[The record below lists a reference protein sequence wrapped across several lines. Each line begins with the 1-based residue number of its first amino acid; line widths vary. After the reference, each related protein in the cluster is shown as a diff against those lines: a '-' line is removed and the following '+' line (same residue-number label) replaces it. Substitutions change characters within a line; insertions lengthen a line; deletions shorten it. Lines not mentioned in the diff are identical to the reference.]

1 MEMGDMMKLAV
12 GIGVFFILL
21 GTLVIP
27 NFQTTQDYVTQDYE
41 DVDSSSE
48 WTDAIDSSNS
58 NNYEVVNGILN
69 ITSDAS
75 TVTTNAV
82 DTENHSR
89 LVLNSE
95 HIQGDVDVK
104 LISNETDSTLVT
116 KSASGDTN
124 LTLEASDYTED
135 AYYIEFTTTSTTDAE
150 IDAYD
155 VEGQDD
161 VSDDVSILIY
171 VVLLLFLVGIGLGVW
186 ARAKGN

>member
-1 MEMGDMMKLAV
+1 MVTTAV

-21 GTLVIP
+21 GTLVLP
-27 NFQTTQDYVTQDYE
+27 HFQTTQDYVTTSYE
-41 DVDSSSE
+41 DVDTTSQWTSAINDGSSS
-48 WTDAIDSSNS
+48 
-58 NNYEVVNGILN
+58 NYEVSNGILN

-104 LISNETDSTLVT
+104 LVSNETDSTLVT

-124 LTLEASDYTED
+124 LTLEATDYTQD
-135 AYYIEFTTTSTTDAE
+135 AYYIEFTTTSTTDAH

-171 VVLLLFLVGIGLGVW
+171 VVLLLFLVGVALGIYS
-186 ARAKGN
+186 RRGM